1 MKISSSKRCH
11 MALKVMLTIRE
22 RIMGL
27 SAKTNLHLISSLSK
41 NQLSPLLSNT
51 LNNPDKISPISKT
64 KAESTRPFH
73 QPKLPPILLYSNR
86 YSQWFHSS
94 FLTTSSLMKFLMTR
108 SRAKNKNRIKKQN
121 ISFMRSTCE

>member
-1 MKISSSKRCH
+1 

-27 SAKTNLHLISSLSK
+27 SAKTNYHLISSLSK

-51 LNNPDKISPISKT
+51 LNNPDKINPISKT
-64 KAESTRPFH
+64 NAESTRPFQ